1 MSPLL
6 RTFVAD
12 DHPLYRGA
20 VLGAIEACETMELA
34 GSAED
39 GHEALREIRR
49 LRPDVAVL
57 DVQMPGLS
65 GPGVV
70 EALISE
76 DAPTRVLL
84 MSGLAT
90 TEMANRALAAGAD
103 GFIDKQA
110 TAEELVAALWAVAR
124 GERVVTPRLQSTDG
138 DGGGTL
144 SPREQEV
151 LCLVADGLSAPQIAE
166 RLTLSSHTVKTH
178 MRNLYEKLGV
188 ADRAE
193 AVAVAM
199 RRGLLD

>member
-1 MSPLL
+1 MFVSPL
-6 RTFVAD
+6 RAFVAD

-20 VLGAIEACETMELA
+20 VLGAIDACDEVELA

-39 GHEALREIRR
+39 GQEALAEILR

-65 GPGVV
+65 GSGVV
-70 EALISE
+70 EALVGQ
-76 DAPTRVLL
+76 DVPTRVLL
-84 MSGLAT
+84 VSGLAT
-90 TEMANRALAAGAD
+90 GEMAQRAIAAGAD

-110 TAEELVAALWAVAR
+110 TAEELCAALLAVAR
-124 GERVVTPRLQSTDG
+124 GERV
-138 DGGGTL
+138 L
-144 SPREQEV
+144 SPRLAAPRPRGSLSAREYEV
-151 LCLVADGLSAPQIAE
+151 LRLVAEGLSAPQIAE
-166 RLTLSSHTVKTH
+166 RLVLSSHTVKTH

-188 ADRAE
+188 TDRAE

>member
-1 MSPLL
+1 VTPL
-6 RTFVAD
+6 RAFVAD

-20 VLGAIEACETMELA
+20 VLEVIEACDKVELA

-57 DVQMPGLS
+57 DVGMPGMS

-70 EALISE
+70 EALI
-76 DAPTRVLL
+76 DDGAPTRVLL

-90 TEMANRALAAGAD
+90 SEMAQHALAAGAD

-110 TAEELVAALWAVAR
+110 TAEELCAALWAVAR
-124 GERVVTPRLQSTDG
+124 GERV
-138 DGGGTL
+138 L
-144 SPREQEV
+144 SPRLTAPSIDRRLSGREHEV
-151 LCLVADGLSAPQIAE
+151 LRLVADGRSAPQIAE
-166 RLTLSSHTVKTH
+166 QLTLSSHTVKTH

-188 ADRAE
+188 TDRAA

>member
-1 MSPLL
+1 MDSL
-6 RTFVAD
+6 RAFVAD

-20 VLGAIEACETMELA
+20 VLGAIEACDAVELA

-39 GHEALREIRR
+39 GHEALREILR
-49 LRPDVAVL
+49 LRPDVAVI

-70 EALISE
+70 EALMGE
-76 DAPTRVLL
+76 DVPTRVLL

-90 TEMANRALAAGAD
+90 TEMAQRALEAGAD

-110 TAEELVAALWAVAR
+110 TAEELCAALWAVAR
-124 GERVVTPRLQSTDG
+124 GERVVSPRLAAANSG
-138 DGGGTL
+138 AAL
-144 SPREQEV
+144 SAREHEV
-151 LCLVADGLSAPQIAE
+151 LRLVAKGLSAPQIAE
-166 RLTLSSHTVKTH
+166 RLVLSSHTVKTH

-188 ADRAE
+188 TDRAE

-199 RRGLLD
+199 RSGLVE

>member
-1 MSPLL
+1 MDSL
-6 RTFVAD
+6 RAFVAD

-20 VLGAIEACETMELA
+20 VLGAIESCDAVELA

-39 GHEALREIRR
+39 GEEALREILR
-49 LRPDVAVL
+49 LRPDVAVI

-70 EALISE
+70 EALLDE
-76 DAPTRVLL
+76 DVPTRVLL

-90 TEMANRALAAGAD
+90 SEMAQRALAAGAD

-110 TAEELVAALWAVAR
+110 TAEELCAALWAVAR
-124 GERVVTPRLQSTDG
+124 GERVVSPRLVEINGS
-138 DGGGTL
+138 L
-144 SPREQEV
+144 SGREHEV
-151 LCLVADGLSAPQIAE
+151 LRLVADGLSAPQIAE
-166 RLTLSSHTVKTH
+166 RLVLSNHTVKTH

-188 ADRAE
+188 TDRAE
-193 AVAVAM
+193 AVAVGM

>member
-1 MSPLL
+1 MDSL
-6 RTFVAD
+6 RAFVAD

-20 VLGAIEACETMELA
+20 VLGAIEACDAVELA

-39 GHEALREIRR
+39 GHEALREILR
-49 LRPDVAVL
+49 LRPDVAVI

-70 EALISE
+70 EALMGE
-76 DAPTRVLL
+76 DVPTRVLL

-90 TEMANRALAAGAD
+90 TEMAQRALEAGAD

-110 TAEELVAALWAVAR
+110 TAEELCAALWAVAR
-124 GERVVTPRLQSTDG
+124 GERVVSPRLAAANSG
-138 DGGGTL
+138 AAL
-144 SPREQEV
+144 SAREHEV
-151 LCLVADGLSAPQIAE
+151 LRLVAKGLSAPQIAE
-166 RLTLSSHTVKTH
+166 RLVLSSHTVKTH

-188 ADRAE
+188 TDRAE

-199 RRGLLD
+199 RSGLLD

>member
-1 MSPLL
+1 MDSL
-6 RTFVAD
+6 RAFVAD

-20 VLGAIEACETMELA
+20 VLGAIESCEAVELA

-39 GHEALREIRR
+39 GHEALREILR

-65 GPGVV
+65 GPGIV
-70 EALISE
+70 EALIGE

-90 TEMANRALAAGAD
+90 SEMAQRALEAGAD

-110 TAEELVAALWAVAR
+110 TADELCAALWAVAR
-124 GERVVTPRLQSTDG
+124 GERVVSPRLVPSEG
-138 DGGGTL
+138 VSL
-144 SPREQEV
+144 SARECEV
-151 LCLVADGLSAPQIAE
+151 LRLVAEGLSAPQIAE
-166 RLTLSSHTVKTH
+166 QLVLSSHTVKTH

-188 ADRAE
+188 TDRAE

>member
-1 MSPLL
+1 MLPL
-6 RTFVAD
+6 RAFVAD

-20 VLGAIEACETMELA
+20 VLGAIEACDAVELA

-57 DVQMPGLS
+57 DVGMPGLS

-70 EALISE
+70 EALI
-76 DAPTRVLL
+76 DDGDVPTRILL

-90 TEMANRALAAGAD
+90 SGMAQRALAAGAD

-110 TAEELVAALWAVAR
+110 TAEELCAALWAVAR
-124 GERVVTPRLQSTDG
+124 GECVVSPRLTAPGVDRR
-138 DGGGTL
+138 L
-144 SPREQEV
+144 SSREHEV
-151 LCLVADGLSAPQIAE
+151 LLLVSDGLSAPQIAD

-178 MRNLYEKLGV
+178 MRNLYDKLGV
-188 ADRAE
+188 TDRAA

>member
-1 MSPLL
+1 MPSSL
-6 RTFVAD
+6 RAFVAD

-20 VLGAIEACETMELA
+20 VLDAIEACEAVELA
-34 GSAED
+34 GSAGD
-39 GHEALREIRR
+39 GEEALREILR

-65 GPGVV
+65 GAGIV
-70 EALISE
+70 EALVKH
-76 DAPTRVLL
+76 DVPTRVLL

-90 TEMANRALAAGAD
+90 TEMAQRALAAGAD

-110 TAEELVAALWAVAR
+110 TAEELCAAVVAVAR
-124 GERVVTPRLQSTDG
+124 GERVVSPRLG
-138 DGGGTL
+138 AHNGIAL
-144 SPREQEV
+144 SGREHEV
-151 LCLVADGLSAPQIAE
+151 LRLVAEGLSAPQIAE

-178 MRNLYEKLGV
+178 MRNLYDKLDV